1 MCVEF
6 ARVVWAE
13 LVKVDKE
20 EDNPPSRF
28 EPKSVRH
35 LDDKHSLTLQDGRSS
50 TQVLTEYELCIYT
63 RLVPGLTP
71 RGTGEKNG
79 IVLGVLG

>member
-20 EDNPPSRF
+20 EDNPPFPF

-35 LDDKHSLTLQDGRSS
+35 LDDKHSLT
-50 TQVLTEYELCIYT
+50 
-63 RLVPGLTP
+63 
-71 RGTGEKNG
+71 
-79 IVLGVLG
+79 